1 MPTNYI
7 GEEPCHCVN
16 QRVKMTTSIERNFNG
31 VLYRVSVKE
40 EEVVGMRMVEEGEQ
54 VTLQEP
60 RVTEVALEETGP
72 GGPWRRWPSG
82 NLEAPKVKVTTLE
95 VTKLLALKQTWRRHC
110 EGDRWSRQ
118 GGSPS
123 EVEAGRR
130 AGSSSG

>member
-1 MPTNYI
+1 
-7 GEEPCHCVN
+7 
-16 QRVKMTTSIERNFNG
+16 MTTSVERNFNG

-40 EEVVGMRMVEEGEQ
+40 EEVIGMRMVEGGEK

-60 RVTEVALEETGP
+60 RVTEVALEENGP

-95 VTKLLALKQTWRRHC
+95 VTKLLALKQTWQRHC

-123 EVEAGRR
+123 EVEAERR
-130 AGSSSG
+130 AGRCSS

>member
-1 MPTNYI
+1 
-7 GEEPCHCVN
+7 
-16 QRVKMTTSIERNFNG
+16 MTTSIERNFNG

-40 EEVVGMRMVEEGEQ
+40 EEVIGIMVEEGEK

-95 VTKLLALKQTWRRHC
+95 VT
-110 EGDRWSRQ
+110 
-118 GGSPS
+118 
-123 EVEAGRR
+123 
-130 AGSSSG
+130 

>member
-1 MPTNYI
+1 
-7 GEEPCHCVN
+7 
-16 QRVKMTTSIERNFNG
+16 MTTSIERNFNG

-72 GGPWRRWPSG
+72 GGPWRRWPGG